1 MVDIN
6 KVIIA
11 LIIVV
16 ITIFIIVV
24 IIIVT
29 INNKE
34 NNYMMNSHHLDHQH
48 HCNLVSQKVEKE
60 VEMKEIVTLSSV
72 IEGLKEVTYGTLGQF

>member
-6 KVIIA
+6 KVIITH
-11 LIIVV
+11 IIVV
-16 ITIFIIVV
+16 ITIFIVVV
-24 IIIVT
+24 IIIV
-29 INNKE
+29 IISNKE
-34 NNYMMNSHHLDHQH
+34 TDNMMNSHHLDHQH

-72 IEGLKEVTYGTLGQF
+72 IEGLKEVTYGTLDQF